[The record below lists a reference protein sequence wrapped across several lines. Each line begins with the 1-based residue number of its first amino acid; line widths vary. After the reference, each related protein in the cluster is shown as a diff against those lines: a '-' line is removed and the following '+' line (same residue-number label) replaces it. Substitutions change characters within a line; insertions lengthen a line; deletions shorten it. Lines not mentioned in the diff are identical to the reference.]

1 MRDPKRIV
9 QNWEKIAKI
18 HERLPDWRMGQLLLN
33 VLSRM
38 DNDPFYMEDDEFVET
53 FEKTVLDFQGKKQ
66 KREENNETSK

>member
-1 MRDPKRIV
+1 
-9 QNWEKIAKI
+9 
-18 HERLPDWRMGQLLLN
+18 MGQLLLN

-66 KREENNETSK
+66 KREKNNETSK